1 MAIMHIR
8 RIVQVGLLGPLLAL
22 SLACL
27 CQLAPGQGLPVGPQL
42 LLFSAAHSH
51 ADRGMTDDELMALAA
66 ATGQAVSVTDE
77 GDVTIG
83 YDEPPSVAGTTACSL
98 RRHDAGEVA
107 QNPVLNALIPHLSTA
122 ILPGASRP
130 LYAQHPA
137 DYHSP
142 ALLPPTRPPN
152 VATHRS

>member
-1 MAIMHIR
+1 MTIMHIR

-27 CQLAPGQGLPVGPQL
+27 CQLAPDQGLPVGPQL

-51 ADRGMTDDELMALAA
+51 ADAGLSDDELMALAA
-66 ATGQAVSVTDE
+66 ATGQAVSVTDA
-77 GDVTIG
+77 GDVTLG
-83 YDEPPSVAGTTACSL
+83 YDEPPSVADTAACSL
-98 RRHDAGEVA
+98 RRHDAGAVE
-107 QNPVLNALIPHLSTA
+107 QNPTLNAVTPDLSTA
-122 ILPGASRP
+122 MLPGASRP

-137 DYHSP
+137 PYHSP